1 MFSPKKDYKLNQF
14 QSNKSLRSYNT
25 NLNDEILHLK
35 KENSDLRTML
45 TSIKILE
52 NRLKISENK
61 VHQLEIKNDELV
73 QEKLELEK
81 KFLARINQIEK
92 EKAKT
97 LLKYNQDMTMFDQK
111 ISIVHQIELDNQ
123 VFKEEVQQLK
133 NQNKKLKESTKIKK
147 EQLELQ
153 NQINFGQ
160 LKKKVTEN
168 LNNLKKNVSR
178 LNLEHM
184 DINNKLILLQ
194 NHKLLSELEYQKQ
207 ELGILTDEKKKL
219 KKKII
224 ELEKEND
231 INQKVQIKLAL
242 KLNKVNT
249 TSAKSLYS
257 HEKSNTYTVP
267 SIIPENDRNFN
278 LTCYNKTKNLSLKKK
293 LSKNKK
299 FNTGNN
305 TSDSFFVV
313 NKNNKSNFNSNN
325 INNCTLDETKNTQN
339 EEIKKNITIDNRN
352 FSPKSEQVFT
362 ENNDTNT
369 LGTSSY
375 VYKKYRKIVSEK
387 NYEIENLKIKI
398 DHLKSQLS
406 YFIEKYKGI
415 FDFLED
421 AIKNFYNDKEL
432 KSKNININIEKIKK
446 NDFESFTKEEKYH
459 ILVLLMK
466 YLLPLVTYNFNK
478 NCNIGNNVFTTNL
491 NLMDYSFNKTKTY
504 LNDKSL
510 RKAFLAKDNKLQKD
524 LHMINDNYVFSDS
537 IPILRKACFSTENK
551 LKNKKYRILVD

>member
-1 MFSPKKDYKLNQF
+1 MLSPKKEPKLSNF
-14 QSNKSLRSYNT
+14 KFNKSLKSYT
-25 NLNDEILHLK
+25 ENLNNEILCLK
-35 KENSDLRTML
+35 KENSDLRVMV

-52 NRLKISENK
+52 NKLKISESR
-61 VHQLEIKNDELV
+61 VRQLEIKNDELV
-73 QEKLELEK
+73 QEKLDLEK
-81 KFLARINQIEK
+81 KCLARIHQVIKEK
-92 EKAKT
+92 EQA
-97 LLKYNQDMTMFDQK
+97 LLKYDQNMTMFDQK
-111 ISIVHQIELDNQ
+111 ISVVHQIELDNQ
-123 VFKEEVQQLK
+123 VFKEEVQKLK
-133 NQNKKLKESTKIKK
+133 DQNNKLKESTRIKK

-231 INQKVQIKLAL
+231 INQIVQIKLAS
-242 KLNKVNT
+242 KLNQINIA
-249 TSAKSLYS
+249 SAKSLS
-257 HEKSNTYTVP
+257 ADKSNIDLMP
-267 SIIPENDRNFN
+267 SIIPEDERNFN
-278 LTCYNKTKNLSLKKK
+278 LTCYNKTKSLDSKKK

-299 FNTGNN
+299 FNNGNN
-305 TSDSFFVV
+305 TCDSFFII
-313 NKNNKSNFNSNN
+313 NKYNKSNYNSNN
-325 INNCTLDETKNTQN
+325 VNNCTCDETKNTQN
-339 EEIKKNITIDNRN
+339 EEITKNKTIEKRN
-352 FSPKSEQVFT
+352 LSSKNEKICI

-369 LGTSSY
+369 LGTSAY
-375 VYKKYRKIVSEK
+375 IYKKYIKMINKK

-398 DHLKSQLS
+398 DHLKNRLS
-406 YFIEKYKGI
+406 YFVEKYKGV
-415 FDFLED
+415 FNFLED
-421 AIKNFYNDKEL
+421 AIHNFYNDKEL
-432 KSKNININIEKIKK
+432 NSKSFNINIEKIKK

-466 YLLPLVTYNFNK
+466 YLLPFVTYNFNK
-478 NCNIGNNVFTTNL
+478 NYDFGNNIFNTNL
-491 NLMDYSFNKTKTY
+491 NLTNYSFNKTRTY

-510 RKAFLAKDNKLQKD
+510 KKAFLAKDNKLQKD
-524 LHMINDNYVFSDS
+524 LHMVSDNYIFSNS
-537 IPILRKACFSTENK
+537 IPMLRKFCFSNEPK